1 MSGTVS
7 TIIFRIVLK
16 KSPLRTLRPLRLIF
30 MTENEIG
37 TLILDAAFEV
47 HKTLGPGLLES
58 SYEHCLAYEL
68 LNKGLRT
75 ALQKP
80 LPLVYKETKL
90 ECGYRID
97 LLVEDKVI
105 VEVKAVEA
113 IHDIHLAQVLTY
125 LKLTNC
131 KLGYLLNF
139 NVVQLK
145 SGVKRVVLNL

>member
-1 MSGTVS
+1 
-7 TIIFRIVLK
+7 
-16 KSPLRTLRPLRLIF
+16 

-37 TLILDAAFEV
+37 TLILDAAFGV

-58 SYEHCLAYEL
+58 SYEHSLAYEL
-68 LNKGLRT
+68 LNKGLRV
-75 ALQKP
+75 APQKP
-80 LPLVYKETKL
+80 LPLVYKEARL

-97 LLVEDKVI
+97 LFVEEKVI
-105 VEVKAVEA
+105 VEIKAVEA
-113 IHDIHLAQVLTY
+113 INDIHLAQVLTY

-145 SGVKRVVLNL
+145 SGIKRVVYNL

>member
-1 MSGTVS
+1 MS
-7 TIIFRIVLK
+7 
-16 KSPLRTLRPLRLIF
+16 
-30 MTENEIG
+30 ENEIG

>member
-1 MSGTVS
+1 
-7 TIIFRIVLK
+7 
-16 KSPLRTLRPLRLIF
+16 
-30 MTENEIG
+30 MTENQIG

-47 HKTLGPGLLES
+47 HKNLGPGLLES
-58 SYEHCLAYEL
+58 SYEHCLACEL
-68 LNKGLRT
+68 LNKELRV
-75 ALQKP
+75 ALQKA

-97 LLVEDKVI
+97 LFVEEKVI

-113 IHDIHLAQVLTY
+113 INDIHLAQVLTY

-145 SGVKRVVLNL
+145 SGIKRVVHNL

>member
-1 MSGTVS
+1 MS
-7 TIIFRIVLK
+7 
-16 KSPLRTLRPLRLIF
+16 
-30 MTENEIG
+30 ENEIG

-58 SYEHCLAYEL
+58 SYEHCLFYEL

>member
-1 MSGTVS
+1 
-7 TIIFRIVLK
+7 
-16 KSPLRTLRPLRLIF
+16 

>member
-1 MSGTVS
+1 
-7 TIIFRIVLK
+7 
-16 KSPLRTLRPLRLIF
+16 

-58 SYEHCLAYEL
+58 SYEHSLAYEL
-68 LNKGLRT
+68 LNKGLRV
-75 ALQKP
+75 APQKP
-80 LPLVYKETKL
+80 LPLVYKEARL

-97 LLVEDKVI
+97 LFVEEKVI
-105 VEVKAVEA
+105 VEIKAVEA
-113 IHDIHLAQVLTY
+113 INDIHLAQVLTY

-145 SGVKRVVLNL
+145 SGIKRVVYNL

>member
-1 MSGTVS
+1 LHRCDRRVRSGLFMYMS
-7 TIIFRIVLK
+7 
-16 KSPLRTLRPLRLIF
+16 
-30 MTENEIG
+30 ENEIG
-37 TLILDAAFEV
+37 TLVLDAAFEV
-47 HKTLGPGLLES
+47 HKALGPGLLES

-68 LNKGLRT
+68 LNKGLRV

-80 LPLVYKETKL
+80 LPLVYKDTKL

-105 VEVKAVEA
+105 VEVKAAEA

-131 KLGYLLNF
+131 KLGYLLNL
-139 NVVQLK
+139 NVVQFK
-145 SGVKRVVLNL
+145 SGIKRVVHNL

>member
-1 MSGTVS
+1 
-7 TIIFRIVLK
+7 
-16 KSPLRTLRPLRLIF
+16 

-97 LLVEDKVI
+97 LLVEDKVV